1 MSNLVEIKGSE
12 PITSTLV
19 IAKGMKVDHRAMM
32 VLVDK
37 YEEVLKD
44 FGVVTFEMLKP
55 KSKKGGRP
63 TRIAWINEGQTVFL
77 ISLMRNSKVVVRF
90 KKELTKEFFRQRRL
104 IAQLLTQ
111 RTNAAWIEQRE
122 QGKLS
127 RREETDTIKE
137 FIEYCKIQ
145 GSKSAEKYYM
155 NISRMENRALFI
167 LEQRFP
173 NIRDVLSGQQLQI
186 IASADIAVA
195 RALKFGM
202 GEEMHY
208 KEIYQLAKKRI
219 EEFAEI
225 VGKTPIPIQSILQN
239 TQNSGELELG
249 ASQS

>member
-1 MSNLVEIKGSE
+1 MELIQVAGKDLL
-12 PITSTLV
+12 TSSLI
-19 IAKGMKVDHRAMM
+19 IADGMDVDHRAIMK
-32 VLVDK
+32 LVDNYRIRLEK
-37 YEEVLKD
+37 RGEVKMD
-44 FGVVTFEMLKP
+44 MLKIVGK
-55 KSKKGGRP
+55 KSGRP
-63 TRIAWINEGQTVFL
+63 TRFAWLNERQFMFIATLMKNSETV
-77 ISLMRNSKVVVRF
+77 IDF
-90 KKELTKEFFRQRRL
+90 KDLLTEEFDRQKKL
-104 IAQLLTQ
+104 IAHLLTQ
-111 RTNAAWIEQRE
+111 RTNAAWLEQRE

-137 FIEYCKIQ
+137 FIEYCKVQ
-145 GSKSAEKYYM
+145 GSTSAEKYYM
-155 NISRMENRALFI
+155 NISKMENKALFI

-186 IASADIAVA
+186 IASADIAIA

-202 GEEMHY
+202 EEGMHY